1 MRLLL
6 LSCSSPSSPFSLDSP
21 LSRPEASTLEQFSCC
36 FFGRIPGRRWP
47 FSFLLLCFLFISI
60 ITCAIV
66 IDSFFAVP
74 VLPSTSLRR
83 KHFNCK
89 LLLHEKLST
98 RCQRCRDEQTTVSV
112 LQSSVCCFPELLL
125 PSLHEVL
132 SALGTFLSETAQQRS
147 TLYIF
152 PLISHHLISSCFFPA
167 SLQSHDLESRNIL
180 LCVCK
185 FISFQ
190 FRPLTSSAIYT
201 EFIFAE
207 TCIPRWVHRQ
217 QRHWGV
223 GKGGHSGHHPGSLSL
238 PSYHLRI
245 PWYGA
250 TYPSACV
257 SVCVRVCVGGGR
269 HVTHFLP
276 RSRRLC
282 LLTETCRSLSVFP
295 GNQHVFPSPGRV
307 IHSAPVPSS
316 FAPASSRWY

>member
-1 MRLLL
+1 M
-6 LSCSSPSSPFSLDSP
+6 
-21 LSRPEASTLEQFSCC
+21 
-36 FFGRIPGRRWP
+36 
-47 FSFLLLCFLFISI
+47 
-60 ITCAIV
+60 
-66 IDSFFAVP
+66 IDSFFAVH

-207 TCIPRWVHRQ
+207 TCIPRWVHRE
-217 QRHWGV
+217 QRHWGA
-223 GKGGHSGHHPGSLSL
+223 GKGAQWAPPRLPVTAILSPAYSLVWSHLPLCMCECVCACVCSGREACDSL
-238 PSYHLRI
+238 P
-245 PWYGA
+245 P
-250 TYPSACV
+250 P
-257 SVCVRVCVGGGR
+257 
-269 HVTHFLP
+269 F
-276 RSRRLC
+276 
-282 LLTETCRSLSVFP
+282 
-295 GNQHVFPSPGRV
+295 
-307 IHSAPVPSS
+307 
-316 FAPASSRWY
+316 